1 MLSDRKAV
9 VAMQVE
15 GKTKF
20 NQSVSAKASPMRIG
34 EGGVLW
40 LVSARGLG
48 KVGSDS
54 QALALSPRAVSGRVC
69 LDGWYRTPIASHLFG
84 RPIR

>member
-1 MLSDRKAV
+1 MLSGRKAV

-20 NQSVSAKASPMRIG
+20 NQSVSAKASPMRIW
-34 EGGVLW
+34 GGGW
-40 LVSARGLG
+40 LVSARGPG

-54 QALALSPRAVSGRVC
+54 QALALSSRAVSGRVC
-69 LDGWYRTPIASHLFG
+69 LDDWYKTPIASLLFG